1 MARKPRRSVR
11 ERRDERRAEQQRQ
24 RILIVVVVIAV
35 IAAIAALIWIRQ
47 PRTNPEDV
55 IIPESLSSPPEADG
69 SAWGPVDAPVLVEE
83 YSDFQ

>member
-1 MARKPRRSVR
+1 MARKRRRSVR

-24 RILIVVVVIAV
+24 RLIIAVVVIAV
-35 IAAIAALIWIRQ
+35 IAALAALYFIRQ
-47 PRTNPEDV
+47 PSTNPEDV
-55 IIPESLSSPPEADG
+55 IIPESLSSPPGADG